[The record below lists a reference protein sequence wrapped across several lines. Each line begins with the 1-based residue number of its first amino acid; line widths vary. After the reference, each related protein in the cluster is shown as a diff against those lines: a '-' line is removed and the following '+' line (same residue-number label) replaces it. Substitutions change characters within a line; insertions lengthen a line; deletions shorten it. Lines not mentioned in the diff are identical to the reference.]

1 MLYQFD
7 IVENRNARTR
17 RNFPFVIVLQSDRAA
32 SVGSLIV
39 APLERSHGAFSR
51 SRIHPSVEVEGVRY
65 VVLCERMAAV
75 PLTTLGRVVGSGEA
89 NRDAFTAAVDM
100 LFTGI

>member
-1 MLYQFD
+1 MPYQYD
-7 IVENRNARTR
+7 IVENRNAQTR

-39 APLERSHGAFSR
+39 APLEKSRGAFSQ
-51 SRIHPSVEVEGVRY
+51 SRIHPSVEIDGVRY

-75 PLTTLGRVVGSGEA
+75 PLTTLGHVVGSGEV
-89 NRDAFTAAVDM
+89 NRYAITAALDM